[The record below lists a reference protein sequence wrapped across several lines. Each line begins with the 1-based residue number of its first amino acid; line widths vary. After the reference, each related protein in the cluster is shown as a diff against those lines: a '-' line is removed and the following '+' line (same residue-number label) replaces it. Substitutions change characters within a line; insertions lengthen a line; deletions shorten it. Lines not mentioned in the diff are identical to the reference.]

1 MVSYNYENLFF
12 EHFATNYVV
21 VDSGAT
27 VTKVTGVA
35 PVISGEAFKI
45 ENELIKAESVKLS
58 ESLCS
63 EKNLVFGKIEASK
76 LSFSFKDDDSIPHDI
91 SGEEIDVYLY
101 FDYDSATLFKVGR
114 YTIENDKYSDNNFVR
129 NITAYDMNYYLK
141 DTDITSWYYGY
152 YGDGQKHMLGLAIV
166 NLFNWLRDPND
177 DYEDSPKINIQ
188 LENGYNLCN
197 GLFAFGQTIESDSIT
212 FEYYMQ
218 RVLEW
223 NGCFGHI
230 NRKGNFEFV
239 VMQWY
244 DKDPVR
250 TVTNE
255 DRIPPT
261 EHDIVSTW
269 GIGGVD
275 VYDKDN
281 VRICKYRNTNKKHPS
296 IYSIADSF
304 VTAEYEKGD
313 STLKAAVKKLHNV
326 IHHLNY
332 KSCNVKTTGD
342 LCVEVGDRI
351 NVNVLPDEGESK
363 GWFRS
368 YCLERTYSGIQGMI
382 DIYKSK
388 GDKKQPKYVIDKG
401 TSHSGDSDQGV
412 DGSDGVTMIDDEHD
426 RHFCEIIRN
435 IGYRVLDEPSD
446 VECKYDDGNM
456 NVKFKWTDPADI
468 NTTEPED
475 CTWAGTIVVRKVGSR
490 PIHEWDGTVIVDS
503 TTRDAYK
510 NTYLV
515 DNTIEEDKQ
524 YYYGIFPYHYKNGK
538 RWTRFTKVIS
548 VNTSKF
554 IDAPT
559 IYSAILDEDTGITT
573 VTYSVPAGTYDFI
586 KLVYKNNGIPTDE
599 NDGTAIDIL
608 QSSTTQTI
616 NGLSGT
622 VWFCIFTDKTS
633 SEPAELRTGIVGQ
646 NFFVSDANT
655 DGRDTMNYNGNATV
669 SITIDYS
676 SGGDPPTTVSTKQG
690 KMTPIGTEASNVSVS
705 GGTINYTGTGTLALA
720 WAYDTSIVN
729 QRVFPKNCK
738 AITEANVYFTNG
750 EGYLDIRSYS
760 TLNNPGNHTFYY
772 CFDTK
777 YAFASDIWYNIKCE
791 TTVVNGRATAEKY
804 YVNDTLIATTSV
816 DYAWMCVDDV
826 NPVPNAMITF
836 TLTAPTK
843 IKDFSIYYE
852 VE

>member
-12 EHFATNYVV
+12 EHFATNYVI

-27 VTKVTGVA
+27 VTKVSGVA

-351 NVNVLPDEGESK
+351 NVNVLPDEGESR

-468 NTTEPED
+468 STTEPED

-633 SEPAELRTGIVGQ
+633 SDPVELRTGIVSD
-646 NFFVSDANT
+646 NFFSVSCGT
-655 DGRDTMNYNGNATV
+655 DGRDSTNYSASADVQLIFYDSGYEGTLNTKRGKMNVIRGNV
-669 SITIDYS
+669 SI
-676 SGGDPPTTVSTKQG
+676 SGNSVVCDAS
-690 KMTPIGTEASNVSVS
+690 GTYIIW
-705 GGTINYTGTGTLALA
+705 G
-720 WAYDTSIVN
+720 YDTAHMNERI
-729 QRVFPKNCK
+729 FPENCTVIIENEIYYDD
-738 AITEANVYFTNG
+738 A
-750 EGYLDIRSYS
+750 EGWFDIRMFKPDSSHLDDY
-760 TLNNPGNHTFYY
+760 LYY
-772 CFDTK
+772 CWDT
-777 YAFASDIWYNIKCE
+777 YAFAAQRWYNLKLKI
-791 TTVVNGRATAEKY
+791 TLQNGLATQSKWYIDDVQIHSSTYSSPEEF
-804 YVNDTLIATTSV
+804 I
-816 DYAWMCVDDV
+816 CVDKAD
-826 NPVPNAMITF
+826 PITCEAVSLH
-836 TLTAPTK
+836 LTEATRVRK
-843 IKDFSIYYE
+843 FDIYYE